1 MQAAHPMHSYCW
13 PFLMSM
19 PVGQTC
25 THSVQSM
32 QSPRPRAFASALRE
46 RDPRG
51 SPRLRQAIAAY
62 LLVSRGVDC
71 RPEQVFVTA
80 GYRASLDLVTRVL
93 LRPSDRV
100 CIEDPYYPA
109 TLALLRAAGLRVACV
124 AVDEEGLRVDRLV
137 ARHADARAVVVTP
150 AHQAPLGVSMTLA
163 RRMKLLAWAA
173 ANGAWVVEDDYD
185 SEFRYVGAPLPALKS
200 ADGAGRV
207 LYAGTFSKVLHPGLG
222 LAYLVVPTSQVD
234 AFTQQVV
241 RTGNG
246 CAHLQQEIVADF
258 MELGHFP
265 RHIRRMRGLYA
276 KRRRWLVEALH
287 AAFGRGVQ
295 VDLQAGGMHLLARFP
310 GHGAD
315 DALAERAQ
323 ARGLAVQALSRR
335 SSGTHAGQGLLM
347 GFTNVVSRE
356 DAAALAGKLR
366 AAMGR

>member
-1 MQAAHPMHSYCW
+1 MTGAPWSAGTTRGSDGALAVAGVDLRTLAAQHGT
-13 PFLMSM
+13 
-19 PVGQTC
+19 PVYVLDEADFRARARAYLGAFTA
-25 THSVQSM
+25 
-32 QSPRPRAFASALRE
+32 AFA
-46 RDPRG
+46 
-51 SPRLRQAIAAY
+51 AIGT
-62 LLVSRGVDC
+62 GVD
-71 RPEQVFVTA
+71 VYYA
-80 GYRASLDLVTRVL
+80 GKAFLS
-93 LRPSDRV
+93 
-100 CIEDPYYPA
+100 
-109 TLALLRAAGLRVACV
+109 V
-124 AVDEEGLRVDRLV
+124 AVARWAHEEGLRVDRLV

-347 GFTNVVSRE
+347 GLTNVVSRE